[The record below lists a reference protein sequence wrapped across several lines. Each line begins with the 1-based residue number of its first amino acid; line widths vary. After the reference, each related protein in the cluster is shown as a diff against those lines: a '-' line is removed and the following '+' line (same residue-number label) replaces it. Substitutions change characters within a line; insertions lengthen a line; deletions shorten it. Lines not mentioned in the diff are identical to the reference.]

1 MTGFNR
7 YCGLSPVFLIWVV
20 SVLGKR
26 YLFWFC
32 ASFVATAAVWFLS
45 DTAIAFFGMWMLF
58 LLPTVISLCLTENRF
73 SASLVVFAAVLSLV
87 YQYSFIINDTLPRNF
102 FVKSDITAEVT
113 SYPDSTDSGKY
124 SFNVK
129 IDYKGKNVK
138 ALVYSDFIP
147 DSLSPGD
154 TVHMCASLYELE
166 NTRYFAEKTYYKSR
180 YTDAVMFAENVVIQS
195 ENTEM
200 KLRYVPQ
207 FLAKCFEDKVK
218 NIYNLRSASFVSS
231 LIMGDK
237 SGLSEDFRN
246 NLSATGMSHA
256 VSVSGLH
263 ISFILGLFLYFSKN
277 KCIKLAVQ
285 PLVFLFV
292 LMVGAPQS
300 ALRAFI
306 MQMFVVLSDFG
317 KREYDQLTA
326 LSFSAFLL
334 CVLNPYCVTDSA
346 FLLSFAATLGI
357 IVLYPRLRET
367 FECFTVHKKNYLR
380 KLTVGMVSVAAVSVS
395 ATVFTAPLTA
405 YLFGTVSIVGPFAN
419 IILNVFISA
428 VFSLGFVNTLIG
440 FLFPS
445 VARIGAYIIY
455 LLVEIIMNVINALA
469 LLPVSEIFTGEPV
482 VLFTICFICFVVI
495 YTILA
500 GGKKLRLHIS
510 LISILIAAVCAF
522 MATDVEQ
529 SRQPDGAGIRFDVLD
544 VGQGQCIVATSGESC
559 VIIDCGGDEP
569 ADRIAIAHLL
579 SLGVQDIDAL
589 ILTHAHSDHANGAE
603 YLMRSVSTKAVYMP
617 ATDREN
623 ATFIDI
629 SDNADEEC
637 NNVFVDED
645 TIIELEGMKIKLLTL
660 PMGSD
665 ENENG
670 LVVLVCDDEYELLIT
685 GDIATSNEKLILDRV
700 PDCESYIVGHH
711 GSKTSS
717 SQALLN
723 RALPELSVISVGEGN
738 SYGHPS
744 SQAMKRLLNI
754 GSEVRRTDT
763 EGTLTFYSREKEA
776 EAE

>member
-1 MTGFNR
+1 MTGFNI
-7 YCGLSPVFLIWVV
+7 YCGLSPVFLIRVV
-20 SVLGKR
+20 SGLGKR

-32 ASFVATAAVWFLS
+32 TSFVATAAVWFLS
-45 DTAIAFFGMWMLF
+45 NTALAFLCMWMLF
-58 LLPTVISLCLTENRF
+58 LLPVVTFLCMTENRF
-73 SASLVVFAAVLSLV
+73 SASLVLIAAVLSFMYLC
-87 YQYSFIINDTLPRNF
+87 YFIAEDALPRSF
-102 FVKSDITAEVT
+102 FAKSEITAEVA
-113 SYPDSTDSGKY
+113 SYPGNTDSGKY
-124 SFNVK
+124 SFDAR
-129 IDYKGKNVK
+129 IDYNGKKIK
-138 ALVYSDFIP
+138 ALVYSDFVP

-154 TVHMCASLYELE
+154 TVHMQAKLYELE

-180 YTDAVMFAENVVIQS
+180 YTDTVMFAENVVILS
-195 ENTEM
+195 DSAGI

-207 FLAKCFEDKVK
+207 FLAKYFKDKIGD
-218 NIYNLRSASFVSS
+218 IYNERSSPLVNS
-231 LIMGDK
+231 LIMGDR

-246 NLSATGMSHA
+246 NLSVTGMSHA
-256 VSVSGLH
+256 ISVSGLH

-277 KCIKLAVQ
+277 KYIKLAVQ

-306 MQMFVVLSDFG
+306 MQMFVVFSDFG
-317 KREYDQLTA
+317 KREYDQITA

-357 IVLYPRLRET
+357 IVLYPKLREL
-367 FECFTVHKKNYLR
+367 FECLTVHKKSYLR

-405 YLFGTVSIVGPFAN
+405 YLFGTVSVVGPLAN
-419 IILNVFISA
+419 IILNFFISV

-440 FLFPS
+440 FLFPA
-445 VARIGAYIIY
+445 VAKAGAYIIDF
-455 LLVEIIMNVINALA
+455 LVGIIMSIVNTLA
-469 LLPVSEIFTGEPV
+469 SLPVSEIFTGEPV
-482 VLFTICFICFVVI
+482 VLFMICFICFVVV
-495 YTILA
+495 YSILT
-500 GGKKLRLHIS
+500 GKSKLRIPFS
-510 LISILIAAVCAF
+510 LISVFIAFVCSFAVLNAEKSH
-522 MATDVEQ
+522 MMHNE
-529 SRQPDGAGIRFDVLD
+529 GIRFDVLD
-544 VGQGQCIVATSGESC
+544 VGQGQCIIATSGDSC
-559 VIIDCGGDEP
+559 AVIDCGGDSP
-569 ADRIAIAHLL
+569 ADRIAIAHLF
-579 SLGVQDIDAL
+579 SLGVSDIDAL
-589 ILTHAHSDHANGAE
+589 VLTHAHADHANGAE
-603 YLMRSVSTKAVYMP
+603 YLMKSVSTKAVYMP

-629 SDNADEEC
+629 ADIAGEEC
-637 NNVFVDED
+637 DSVFVDED
-645 TIIELEGMKIKLLTL
+645 TTIELEGMEIKLLTL
-660 PMGSD
+660 PGGSD

-670 LVVLVCDDEYELLIT
+670 LVVLVCDEEYELLIT
-685 GDIATSNEKLILDRV
+685 GDIATSNERLVLDRI
-700 PDCESYIVGHH
+700 PDCEGYIVGHH

-744 SQAMKRLLNI
+744 SQAMKRLRNI

-763 EGTLTFYSREKEA
+763 EGTLTFYSREKET

>member
-1 MTGFNR
+1 M
-7 YCGLSPVFLIWVV
+7 
-20 SVLGKR
+20 
-26 YLFWFC
+26 
-32 ASFVATAAVWFLS
+32 
-45 DTAIAFFGMWMLF
+45 
-58 LLPTVISLCLTENRF
+58 TENRF
-73 SASLVVFAAVLSLV
+73 SASLVLLAAVLSLV
-87 YQYSFIINDTLPRNF
+87 YQYCFTVNDMLPRNF
-102 FVKSDITAEVT
+102 FGKSEITAEVE
-113 SYPDSTDSGKY
+113 SYPGNTDSGKY
-124 SFNVK
+124 SFDVRITYN
-129 IDYKGKNVK
+129 GKNVN
-138 ALVYSDFIP
+138 ALVYSESVP
-147 DSLSPGD
+147 ESLSPGD
-154 TVHMCASLYELE
+154 TVHMKASLYELE
-166 NTRYFAEKTYYKSR
+166 NTRYFAQKTYYKAR
-180 YTDAVMFAENVVIQS
+180 YKDTVMFAEDVVVLS
-195 ENTEM
+195 ENAEM
-200 KLRYVPQ
+200 KLRHVPQ
-207 FLAKCFEDKVK
+207 LLAKCFKDKVRD
-218 NIYNLRSASFVSS
+218 IYNVRSASLVNS

-237 SGLSEDFRN
+237 SGLSEDFRD
-246 NLSATGMSHA
+246 NLSATGMSHT

-263 ISFILGLFLYFSKN
+263 ISFILGLFLCFSKN
-277 KCIKLAVQ
+277 KYIMLASQ

-306 MQMFVVLSDFG
+306 MQMFVVLAAFG

-357 IVLYPRLRET
+357 IVLYPKLREV
-367 FECFTVHKKNYLR
+367 FERFTVHKKSYLR

-405 YLFGTVSIVGPFAN
+405 YLFGTVSIVGPVAN

-428 VFSLGFVNTLIG
+428 VFSFGFVNTLLG
-440 FLFPS
+440 FLLPS
-445 VARIGAYIIY
+445 VAKVGVYIIDF
-455 LLVEIIMNVINALA
+455 LVGIIMSIVNALA
-469 LLPVSEIFTGEPV
+469 ALPVSEIFTGEPV
-482 VLFTICFICFVVI
+482 VLFTICFICFVVV
-495 YTILA
+495 YAILA
-500 GGKKLRLHIS
+500 GRKKLRLPVS
-510 LISILIAAVCAF
+510 LILILLAVICAF
-522 MATDVEQ
+522 VVMNGEKSQ
-529 SRQPDGAGIRFDVLD
+529 QPYGEGIRFDVLD

-559 VIIDCGGDEP
+559 AVIDCGGDVP
-569 ADRIAIAHLL
+569 AERIAISHLFG
-579 SLGVQDIDAL
+579 LGVSDIDAL
-589 ILTHAHSDHANGAE
+589 VLTHAHSDHANGAE

-629 SDNADEEC
+629 ADSAVKEC
-637 NNVFVDED
+637 NTVFVDED
-645 TIIELEGMKIKLLTL
+645 ITIELEGMEIKLLTL

-670 LVVLVCDDEYELLIT
+670 LVVLVCDGEYELLIT
-685 GDIATSNEKLILDRV
+685 GDIATSNEKLILDRI

-744 SQAMKRLLNI
+744 SQAMKRLRNI
-754 GSEVRRTDT
+754 GSEIRRTDT